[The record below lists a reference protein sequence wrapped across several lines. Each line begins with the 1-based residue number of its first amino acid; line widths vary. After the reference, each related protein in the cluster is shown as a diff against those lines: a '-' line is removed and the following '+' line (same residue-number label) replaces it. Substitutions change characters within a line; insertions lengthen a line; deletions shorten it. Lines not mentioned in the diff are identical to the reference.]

1 MSEIETETET
11 ATLTPGPKKGKFISF
26 EGGEGGGKTT
36 QIKLLTEALNAAG
49 IETLQTREPGGSP
62 GAEAIRSLLVEGE
75 TDRWDAVTET
85 LLHFAA
91 RRDHFQKVILPALEA
106 GQWVLT
112 DRFADSTLAYQ
123 GYGHGVNKKAIH
135 SLYQFVAGNKQ
146 PDMTIILDLPA
157 KEGLARAEARGTEKT
172 SKVHQK
178 EDRYERM
185 GADFHERLRA
195 GFLDIAKKNRK
206 RCVVI
211 DTTRTIEDIQFDIK
225 RLVFEKFG
233 MYEDD

>member
-1 MSEIETETET
+1 MGRIEVTEFET
-11 ATLTPGPKKGKFISF
+11 PIAPHNNRPKKGRFISF

-36 QIKLLTEALNAAG
+36 QIKLLTDALNTAG
-49 IETLQTREPGGSP
+49 IETLQTREPGGSL

-75 TDRWDAVTET
+75 TDRWDAITET

-91 RRDHFQKVILPALEA
+91 RRDHLTKVILPALNK

-112 DRFADSTLAYQ
+112 DRFADSTMAYQ
-123 GYGHGVNKKAIH
+123 GYGHGVSKKAIH
-135 SLYQFVAGNKQ
+135 SLYQFVAGNTQ
-146 PDMTIILDLPA
+146 PDMTIILDLPP
-157 KEGLARAEARGTEKT
+157 KDGLARAGAREAD
-172 SKVHQK
+172 QK

-185 GADFHERLRA
+185 GAGFHERLRE

-206 RCVVI
+206 RCIVI
-211 DTTRTIEDIQFDIK
+211 DTTRGIEDIELDIR

-233 MYEDD
+233 ISEDE

>member
-1 MSEIETETET
+1 MSEVEMSEVES
-11 ATLTPGPKKGKFISF
+11 ANDKPKKGRFISF

-36 QIKLLTEALNAAG
+36 QIKLLVDALTMAG

-62 GAEAIRSLLVEGE
+62 GAEDIRGLLVEGD
-75 TDRWDAVTET
+75 TDRWDATTET

-91 RRDHFQKVILPALEA
+91 RRDHLAKVILPALES

-112 DRFADSTLAYQ
+112 DRFVDSTMAYQ

-135 SLYQFVAGNKQ
+135 SLHQFVAGNIQ

-157 KEGLARAEARGTEKT
+157 KDGLARAGSREE
-172 SKVHQK
+172 SQK

-185 GADFHERLRA
+185 GPDFHERLRE

-206 RCVVI
+206 RCIVI
-211 DTTRTIEDIQFDIK
+211 DTTRSIEDIQLDIR

-233 MYEDD
+233 ILENE